1 MFSIQER
8 ERMFTLSRDLVL
20 LLVRGSKARVERDL
34 LAEFGL
40 GQGAASGRI
49 DAEQLF
55 AIWKAL
61 ERKSDDAN
69 LGLHLGE
76 IKGTLPA
83 SNVLFASML
92 ASPTV
97 GSALERLCR
106 YHAIVADL
114 VQPMLTVAG
123 ETAVLTWEGP
133 RVLHRQ
139 QAECI
144 VSLTVSILRQLA
156 ECPQIQCV
164 AFAHPRPVDI
174 REHVR
179 LLGRN
184 LKFDAPRLA
193 LFFSVELL
201 AMPVAPHSGE
211 LLGVLD
217 GHAEQL
223 LTRVQQ
229 GESIESKVARLLNLA
244 IGDGQPKL
252 ASVAHSMG
260 MSGRAL
266 QSKLRD
272 DKTSFQRVLDQVR
285 LEKASRL
292 LAQGKLQVSE
302 IAFLMGYSDQSA
314 FNHAFK
320 RWTGRSP
327 QSFRRSAK
335 INAIQSV
342 SRSRAPGGNG

>member
-1 MFSIQER
+1 
-8 ERMFTLSRDLVL
+8 MFTLSRDLVL
-20 LLVRGSKARVERDL
+20 LLVRGAKARVGHDL
-34 LAEFGL
+34 LAELGL
-40 GQGAASGRI
+40 GQGASSGWV
-49 DAEQLF
+49 DAEHLF
-55 AIWKAL
+55 TIWKAL
-61 ERKSDDAN
+61 ERRSGDAN

-114 VQPMLTVAG
+114 VQPMLTVTG
-123 ETAVLTWEGP
+123 GTAVLTWKGP
-133 RVLHRQ
+133 SVLHRQ

-144 VSLTVSILRQLA
+144 VSLAVSILRQLS
-156 ECPQIQCV
+156 ERPQEICV
-164 AFAHPRPVDI
+164 AFAHPRPVDL

-179 LLGRN
+179 ILGRN
-184 LKFDAPRLA
+184 LEFDAPRLA
-193 LFFSVELL
+193 LFFPVELL
-201 AMPVAPHSGE
+201 ATAVAPHSGE

-217 GHAEQL
+217 SHAEQL
-223 LTRVQQ
+223 LTRARQ
-229 GESIESKVARLLNLA
+229 GENMESKVARLLNLA

-272 DKTSFQRVLDQVR
+272 DKTSFQQVLDKVR

-292 LAQGKLQVSE
+292 LTKGELQVSE
-302 IAFLMGYSDQSA
+302 VAFLMGYSDQSA

-320 RWTGRSP
+320 RWTGHSP
-327 QSFRRSAK
+327 QSFRRSAQA
-335 INAIQSV
+335 NAIQPAT
-342 SRSRAPGGNG
+342 RSSAPGGNG